1 VIETGGGKLENEEAE
16 LNNPTATTTTRM
28 NLILKTRP
36 VKRYA
41 FCGQAHDAE

>member
-1 VIETGGGKLENEEAE
+1 MIETGGGNVEIDEADFHI
-16 LNNPTATTTTRM
+16 PTASTTTRM